1 VRIETLE
8 TLARLFDKAFLPVV
22 PRQGSVGA
30 SGDLAPLAHMTATYM
45 GHGEV
50 DLAGERLPA
59 AEALA
64 RLGEQPLKLAA
75 KEGLALINGTE
86 IMKAVACVVQAR
98 AASLSKAADAILSLT
113 LEARLGS
120 AVPFDPRLVELKGDA
135 GHGRMARNVRACLMG
150 SEVLRSHADCGK
162 VQDPYSL
169 RCAPQ
174 VHGAFKN
181 ALAHVT
187 SILSAE
193 INAVTD
199 NPIVFPEGGDVIS
212 AGLFHGQP
220 LSMILDYM
228 GIALATLANISER
241 RSEQL
246 VNPDLSG
253 LPAFLA
259 REPGLHSGFM
269 IAQVV
274 AAALV
279 SENKVHAHPAS
290 VDTVPT
296 SAGQEDHVS
305 MGVTAARKA
314 RTILENS
321 EQVLAIELLCA
332 AQARDFGPELRAGKG
347 AEAVHACLRSRVAAL
362 DADRF
367 MQPDLQAAV
376 ELLRSGELVRAV
388 EAAVGPLEA

>member
-1 VRIETLE
+1 
-8 TLARLFDKAFLPVV
+8 
-22 PRQGSVGA
+22 
-30 SGDLAPLAHMTATYM
+30 
-45 GHGEV
+45 
-50 DLAGERLPA
+50 
-59 AEALA
+59 
-64 RLGEQPLKLAA
+64 
-75 KEGLALINGTE
+75 
-86 IMKAVACVVQAR
+86 
-98 AASLSKAADAILSLT
+98 
-113 LEARLGS
+113 
-120 AVPFDPRLVELKGDA
+120 
-135 GHGRMARNVRACLMG
+135 MG